1 VPNAFGARDPP
12 RTPLG
17 ELTALPRPLSWIL
30 GGGKE
35 GRRGKGKVDAI
46 EGRGRAMEMREGQGE
61 AGERERRE
69 GRAGACLGS

>member
-1 VPNAFGARDPP
+1 
-12 RTPLG
+12 LG
-17 ELTALPRPLSWIL
+17 SSWHSPDL
-30 GGGKE
+30 LAGCKGE
-35 GRRGKGKVDAI
+35 GRKGDKRRERVMQS